1 LLSFNGQIINAIQ
14 AYGWLNSSA
23 KLLNADASICSA
35 YTKKTIL
42 EKIAIN
48 LPDNSKV
55 RVLVR
60 WELNDIIC
68 GASDLDA
75 YLFCKKNGWEFYINN
90 NSHVKIYHL
99 PPSGILLGSAN
110 ATNSGLGISNDP
122 NLEAGTVVN
131 SIPENI
137 EFIDNLFRR
146 SVLMTDELFEK
157 ILKCVSSVERIS
169 THHSWPDSLFQ
180 EIKPQVTL
188 KSEFLM
194 SELLRSAGNA
204 IVNKS
209 QDFGPEE
216 LTDLSLLS
224 ITDMNYSIDYLAL
237 RLKRTHIFI
246 WLNLLID
253 DLGGEIYFG
262 RLTSELHS
270 ALVEDPMPYRSEIKS
285 LVSNIYSWVIL
296 LGPNLTGLAVDQPNH
311 SQRLFKI

>member
-1 LLSFNGQIINAIQ
+1 MLSFNGQIINAIQ
-14 AYGWLNSSA
+14 AYSWLNSSA
-23 KLLNADASICSA
+23 KVLNSNASICSA

-42 EKIAIN
+42 EKIATN
-48 LPDNSKV
+48 LPFDSNV

-60 WELNDIIC
+60 WELNDLVC

-75 YLFCKKNGWEFYINN
+75 YLFCKENGWKFYINN
-90 NSHVKIYHL
+90 NSHVKIYYL
-99 PPSGILLGSAN
+99 TPSGMLLGSAN
-110 ATNSGLGISNDP
+110 ATNSGVGLSNVP

-131 SIPENI
+131 AIPENI
-137 EFIDNLFRR
+137 EFINNLFSR
-146 SVLMTDELFEK
+146 SILMTDDLFEK
-157 ILKCVSSVERIS
+157 ISKCVSSVERIS
-169 THHSWPDSLFQ
+169 THHSWPESLFQ

-188 KSEFLM
+188 DAEFLM
-194 SELLRSAGNA
+194 SELLRSEGKA
-204 IVNKS
+204 IINKS
-209 QDFGPEE
+209 KELGPEE

-224 ITDMNYSIDYLAL
+224 ITDTNYSIDYLAL
-237 RLKRTHIFI
+237 MLKRTHIFI

-262 RLTSELHS
+262 KLTSELHS

-296 LGPNLTGLAVDQPNH
+296 LGPKLTGLAVDQPNH